1 MESSAHPLIFPQLI
15 FAAVAA
21 VFSFAVAARAEEAP
35 APRITA
41 IDFAAPQP
49 VIDLGPSAAPRGL
62 EDPSDPNG
70 AWFTIAVQNRG
81 AAPTAR
87 VLTAADPPGAGLAI
101 GPPAGRPMLL
111 EAAGSD
117 PAAIIE
123 RAVAFG
129 PNAFR
134 VFIPPGRSATLA
146 LHFANVEGNP
156 TILAWTEP
164 ALIANN
170 RQAAVL
176 AGLVSGL
183 LTAAMAF
190 AAGGAV
196 LTSRIFPRWAAL
208 FLCALLIAQLTV
220 TGIFDSSALTMLSGP
235 YSLFAL
241 ALALAMAAAIR
252 LVDYV
257 APFEA
262 VYPRVGQWRD
272 RAALAVVVIG
282 VAAYAGLPFAGLLI
296 RLLAIAG
303 AAAAAGYLAHCG
315 RIGIASARRLA
326 PAATIFALVTTAAA
340 LNALGLFGVNLVAAG
355 AVGGF
360 SAAGALLVALATT
373 LPVEHSVER
382 LRKLHE
388 EHRHDDVQAIVTDEA
403 MEHAREL
410 EAVTAS
416 HQGVFDLD
424 LETGLLSL
432 SAEAASFIGLP
443 AGAVELNRETWLERI
458 HPEDR
463 MVYEQAL
470 ATYRHHTGMAF
481 RVEFRVR
488 AAAGRT
494 AWCELRATMTGQASE
509 AERCLGLIADVT
521 ARKVLD
527 AAGAAGFVDALTG
540 LGNRA
545 ALQSRL
551 EDVAGELARLA
562 LAVFDLDRFKAVN
575 DSLGRDGADVALAA
589 FVERLEYRFV
599 AERTA
604 NQISFF
610 RVGGDMFA
618 ALALDIAD
626 LRAFGENLLAVT
638 AAPFVIADRDVYLV
652 ASVGVAAGLH
662 AEDGLDLLTQAELA
676 MIAAKR
682 EGGARVSLYS
692 TSFAEG
698 EQRDHVALEADLR
711 HALDR
716 GEIQLYYQPII
727 RLHDGQ
733 VAGLEGLL
741 RWRHPERGLIEPET
755 FVPYAEESG
764 LILRLGRF
772 ALERALQD
780 LAQWQKR
787 FPMKPPLFVSVN
799 VAWRQIAD
807 PAFADQIAAMLGSA
821 DIAKRSL
828 KLEVTESAVMKG
840 ADRAEIALQR
850 LRGLG
855 VGLAVDDFGTGHSAL
870 SHLRRF
876 PFEAI
881 KIDKSFISAVHEKAG
896 AAILRS
902 IVSLAHELKLAVV
915 AEGVETNEEAVRLR
929 EMNCEYAQGFL
940 FGTALPAAEVVK
952 FIAMAHVG

>member
-1 MESSAHPLIFPQLI
+1 VS
-15 FAAVAA
+15 
-21 VFSFAVAARAEEAP
+21 
-35 APRITA
+35 TA
-41 IDFAAPQP
+41 IDFATPQP

-62 EDPSDPNG
+62 NDPSDPNG

-81 AAPTAR
+81 ATTIAR
-87 VLTAADPPGAGLAI
+87 VLTAADPPGAGLSVT
-101 GPPAGRPMLL
+101 PPAGRPTLV
-111 EAAGSD
+111 EGAVSD
-117 PAAIIE
+117 PAVLIE

-134 VFIPPGRSATLA
+134 VFVPPGRSGTLA
-146 LHFANVEGNP
+146 LHFENETGRP

-183 LTAAMAF
+183 LMAAMAF

-196 LTSRIFPRWAAL
+196 LTSRIFPRWASL
-208 FLCALLIAQLTV
+208 FLGAVLIAQLTV
-220 TGIFDSSALTMLSGP
+220 TGIFDQSGLTALGGP

-241 ALALAMAAAIR
+241 ALALAMGAAIR

-262 VYPRVGQWRD
+262 FYPRAAQWRD
-272 RAALAVVVIG
+272 HAALAVVVIG
-282 VAAYAGLPFAGLLI
+282 VAAYTGLPFAGSLI

-340 LNALGLFGVNLVAAG
+340 LNALGLLGVNLVATG
-355 AVGGF
+355 AIGGF

-373 LPVEHSVER
+373 LPVEHSVGR
-382 LRKLHE
+382 LRELHQA
-388 EHRHDDVQAIVTDEA
+388 HKDDDVQATITDEA

-410 EAVTAS
+410 AAVTAS

-424 LETGLLSL
+424 LETGLPSL

-443 AGAVELNRETWLERI
+443 VGAVELNREIWLERI
-458 HPEDR
+458 HPDDR
-463 MVYEQAL
+463 LVYEQAL
-470 ATYRHHTGMAF
+470 ATYRHHTGTAF

-488 AAAGRT
+488 AAAGRI

-509 AERCLGLIADVT
+509 AERCLGLIGDVT
-521 ARKVLD
+521 ARKMFD
-527 AAGAAGFVDALTG
+527 TTEAPGFVDALTG
-540 LGNRA
+540 LSNRA
-545 ALQSRL
+545 ALQARL
-551 EDVAGELARLA
+551 EDLVGELARLA

-589 FVERLEYRFV
+589 FVERLEHRF
-599 AERTA
+599 ATERTA
-604 NQISFF
+604 GRLSFY

-618 ALALDIAD
+618 ALALNIGD
-626 LRAFGENLLAVT
+626 LRTFGENLLAAMAT
-638 AAPFVIADRDVYLV
+638 PFTIADRDVYLV
-652 ASVGVAAGLH
+652 ASVGVASGIQAQ
-662 AEDGLDLLTQAELA
+662 DGPDLLTQAEQA

-682 EGGARVSLYS
+682 EGGARVVLYS
-692 TSFAEG
+692 ETFTEG
-698 EQRDHVALEADLR
+698 EPRDHVALEADLR
-711 HALDR
+711 RALDR
-716 GEIQLYYQPII
+716 DEIQLYYQPII
-727 RLHDGQ
+727 RLTDGQ
-733 VAGLEGLL
+733 VAGFEALL
-741 RWRHPERGLIEPET
+741 RWCHPERGVIEPES
-755 FVPYAEESG
+755 FVPHAEESG

-772 ALERALQD
+772 ALERAVQD

-787 FPMKPPLFVSVN
+787 FPMKLPLFVSVN

-807 PAFADQIAAMLGSA
+807 QAFAEQIRSLLGHAA
-821 DIAKRSL
+821 IAKSSL

-840 ADRAEIALQR
+840 AEVAEAALQR
-850 LRGLG
+850 LRNLG
-855 VGLAVDDFGTGHSAL
+855 VGLAVDDFGTGHSAI

-881 KIDKSFISAVHEKAG
+881 KIDKSFIAASHEKAG

-915 AEGVETNEEAVRLR
+915 AEGVETSEEAVRLR
-929 EMNCEYAQGFL
+929 GMSCEYAQGYF
-940 FGTALPAAEVVK
+940 FGAPLPPADVLN
-952 FIAMAHVG
+952 FITMAHMG

>member
-1 MESSAHPLIFPQLI
+1 LSLSRFL
-15 FAAVAA
+15 FATTFVLLSVAVSVQAD
-21 VFSFAVAARAEEAP
+21 EAP
-35 APRITA
+35 VAKA

-49 VIDLGPSAAPRGL
+49 VIDLGPSATARGL
-62 EDPSDPNG
+62 NDPSDPNG

-81 AAPTAR
+81 ATPAAR
-87 VLTAADPPGAGLAI
+87 VLTAADSPGAGLAVT
-101 GPPAGRPMLL
+101 PPAGRPTLA
-111 EAAGSD
+111 EAAVSD
-117 PAAIIE
+117 PAILIE

-134 VFIPPGRSATLA
+134 VFVPPGRSGTLA
-146 LHFANVEGNP
+146 LHFEYVAERP

-170 RQAAVL
+170 RQVAVL

-183 LTAAMAF
+183 LMAAMAF

-208 FLCALLIAQLTV
+208 FLGAVLIAQLTV
-220 TGIFDSSALTMLSGP
+220 TGIFDQTGLTAPGGP

-241 ALALAMAAAIR
+241 AVALAMSAAIR

-257 APFEA
+257 APLEA
-262 VYPRVGQWRD
+262 IYPRATRWRD
-272 RAALAVVVIG
+272 GAALAVVVIG
-282 VAAYAGLPFAGLLI
+282 VAAYAGLPFAGVFI

-340 LNALGLFGVNLVAAG
+340 LNALGLFGVNLVATG
-355 AVGGF
+355 AIGGF

-373 LPVEHSVER
+373 LPVEHSVGR
-382 LRKLHE
+382 LRQLHE
-388 EHRHDDVQAIVTDEA
+388 AHKDDDVQATVTDEA
-403 MEHAREL
+403 MEHTREL
-410 EAVTAS
+410 AAVTAS

-458 HPEDR
+458 HPDDR
-463 MVYEQAL
+463 NVYEQAL
-470 ATYRHHTGMAF
+470 ATYRHRTGTAF

-521 ARKVLD
+521 ARKMFD
-527 AAGAAGFVDALTG
+527 ATEAPGFVDALTG
-540 LGNRA
+540 LNNRA
-545 ALQSRL
+545 ALQARL
-551 EDVAGELARLA
+551 DELVDELPHLA

-589 FVERLEYRFV
+589 FVERLEHRFV
-599 AERTA
+599 MERNA
-604 NQISFF
+604 GRLSFF

-618 ALALDIAD
+618 ALALNIGD

-638 AAPFVIADRDVYLV
+638 ATPFVVADRDVYLV
-652 ASVGVAAGLH
+652 TSVGVASGAH
-662 AEDGLDLLTQAELA
+662 AEDGPDLLTQAEMA
-676 MIAAKR
+676 MVAAKR
-682 EGGARVSLYS
+682 DGGARVALYS
-692 TSFAEG
+692 KTIAEG
-698 EQRDHVALEADLR
+698 ETPDHVALEADLR
-711 HALDR
+711 QALDR

-727 RLHDGQ
+727 RLADGQ
-733 VAGLEGLL
+733 VAGFEALL
-741 RWRHPERGLIEPET
+741 RWRHPERGIIEPES
-755 FVPYAEESG
+755 FVPHAEESG

-772 ALERALQD
+772 ALERAVQD
-780 LAQWQKR
+780 LGQWQKR

-807 PAFADQIAAMLGSA
+807 QAFADQIGSLLSTA
-821 DIAKRSL
+821 DIVKRSL

-840 ADRAEIALQR
+840 TDRAETALQR
-850 LRGLG
+850 LRDLG

-881 KIDKSFISAVHEKAG
+881 KIDKSFITASHEKAG
-896 AAILRS
+896 AAILKS

-915 AEGVETNEEAVRLR
+915 AEGVETSEEAVRLR
-929 EMNCEYAQGFL
+929 HMNCEYAQGYL
-940 FGTALPAAEVVK
+940 FGMPLPPADVVN

>member
-1 MESSAHPLIFPQLI
+1 MKIGQPPLNFARFLFATI
-15 FAAVAA
+15 FALFSIAVG
-21 VFSFAVAARAEEAP
+21 VRADEAP
-35 APRITA
+35 VATA
-41 IDFAAPQP
+41 IDFATSQP

-62 EDPSDPNG
+62 NDPSDPNG
-70 AWFTIAVQNRG
+70 AWFTLAVQNRSTTT
-81 AAPTAR
+81 TAR
-87 VLTAADPPGAGLAI
+87 VLTVADPPSAGLAVT
-101 GPPAGRPMLL
+101 PPAGRSMLV
-111 EAAGSD
+111 EAAASD
-117 PAAIIE
+117 PAILIE

-134 VFIPPGRSATLA
+134 VIVPAARFGTLA
-146 LHFANVEGNP
+146 LHFENVIGRP
-156 TILAWTEP
+156 AILAWTES

-176 AGLVSGL
+176 SGLVSGL
-183 LTAAMAF
+183 LMAAMAF

-208 FLCALLIAQLTV
+208 FLGTVLIAQLTV
-220 TGIFDSSALTMLSGP
+220 TGIFDQSGLTALSGP

-241 ALALAMAAAIR
+241 ALALAIGSAIR
-252 LVDYV
+252 LLDYV
-257 APFEA
+257 APLEA
-262 VYPRVGQWRD
+262 FYPRAAKWRD
-272 RAALAVVVIG
+272 WAALGVAVIG
-282 VAAYAGLPFAGLLI
+282 FAAYAGLPFAGIVI
-296 RLLAIAG
+296 RVVAIAG

-355 AVGGF
+355 AIGGF

-373 LPVEHSVER
+373 LPVEHSIGR
-382 LRKLHE
+382 LRELHE
-388 EHRHDDVQAIVTDEA
+388 AHKDDDVQATITDEA
-403 MEHAREL
+403 MEHARDL
-410 EAVTAS
+410 AAVTAS

-458 HPEDR
+458 HPADR
-463 MVYEQAL
+463 SVYEQAL
-470 ATYRHHTGMAF
+470 ATYRHHTGTAF

-494 AWCELRATMTGQASE
+494 AWCELRATMTGQSSE

-521 ARKVLD
+521 ARKMLD
-527 AAGAAGFVDALTG
+527 ATGAAGFVDALTG

-545 ALQSRL
+545 ALQTRL
-551 EDVAGELARLA
+551 EGLAGELPRLA

-599 AERTA
+599 TERNAGRLT
-604 NQISFF
+604 FF
-610 RVGGDMFA
+610 RVAGDMFA
-618 ALALDIAD
+618 ALALNIGD
-626 LRAFGENLLAVT
+626 LRAFGENLLTVT
-638 AAPFVIADRDVYLV
+638 ATPFAIADRDVYLV
-652 ASVGVAAGLH
+652 ASVGVAAGAH
-662 AEDGLDLLTQAELA
+662 AEDGPDLLTQAELA

-682 EGGARVSLYS
+682 EGGARVAIYS
-692 TSFAEG
+692 KTFAEG
-698 EQRDHVALEADLR
+698 EPRDHVALEADLR
-711 HALDR
+711 QALDQ

-727 RLHDGQ
+727 RLNDGQ
-733 VAGLEGLL
+733 VAGFEALL
-741 RWRHPERGLIEPET
+741 RWRHPERGVIEPQS
-755 FVPYAEESG
+755 FVPHAEESG

-772 ALERALQD
+772 ALERAVQD
-780 LAQWQKR
+780 LAVWQKL

-807 PAFADQIAAMLGSA
+807 EAFADQIGSLLDTA

-840 ADRAEIALQR
+840 TDRAEAALQN
-850 LRGLG
+850 LRNLG

-881 KIDKSFISAVHEKAG
+881 KIDKSFITASHDKAG
-896 AAILRS
+896 AAILKS

-915 AEGVETNEEAVRLR
+915 AEGVETSEEAVRLR
-929 EMNCEYAQGFL
+929 QMNCEYAQGFL
-940 FGTALPAAEVVK
+940 FGAPLPPADVTN
-952 FIAMAHVG
+952 FITMAHVG

>member
-1 MESSAHPLIFPQLI
+1 
-15 FAAVAA
+15 
-21 VFSFAVAARAEEAP
+21 
-35 APRITA
+35 
-41 IDFAAPQP
+41 

-62 EDPSDPNG
+62 NDPSDPNG
-70 AWFTIAVQNRG
+70 DWLTIAVQNRG
-81 AAPTAR
+81 AAATAR
-87 VLTAADPPGAGLAI
+87 VLTAADPPGAGLSVT
-101 GPPAGRPMLL
+101 PPPGRPTLV
-111 EAAGSD
+111 EAAVSD
-117 PAAIIE
+117 PAVSIE

-134 VFIPPGRSATLA
+134 VLVPPGRSGTLA
-146 LHFANVEGNP
+146 LHFENVTGRP

-183 LTAAMAF
+183 LMAAMAF
-190 AAGGAV
+190 AAGSAA

-208 FLCALLIAQLTV
+208 FLGAILIAQLTV
-220 TGIFDSSALTMLSGP
+220 TGIFDSSVLTALGGP

-241 ALALAMAAAIR
+241 ALALAMGAAIR

-262 VYPRVGQWRD
+262 FYPRAAQWRD
-272 RAALAVVVIG
+272 HAALAVVVIG
-282 VAAYAGLPFAGLLI
+282 VAAYSGLPFAGLLI

-303 AAAAAGYLAHCG
+303 AAAAAGYLTHCG

-326 PAATIFALVTTAAA
+326 PAATIFALVTAAAA

-355 AVGGF
+355 AIGGF

-373 LPVEHSVER
+373 LPVDHSVGR
-382 LRKLHE
+382 LRELRQA
-388 EHRHDDVQAIVTDEA
+388 HRHDDVQATITDEA

-410 EAVTAS
+410 AAVTAS

-443 AGAVELNRETWLERI
+443 SGAVELSRETWLERI
-458 HPEDR
+458 HPDDR
-463 MVYEQAL
+463 LVYEEAL
-470 ATYRHHTGMAF
+470 ATYRHHTGTAF

-488 AAAGRT
+488 AAAGRI

-521 ARKVLD
+521 ARKMLD
-527 AAGAAGFVDALTG
+527 AAEGPEFVDALTG
-540 LGNRA
+540 LSNRV
-545 ALQSRL
+545 ALQVRL
-551 EDVAGELARLA
+551 DDLSGELPRLT

-599 AERTA
+599 AER
-604 NQISFF
+604 NSGRLSFY

-618 ALALDIAD
+618 ALALDIGD
-626 LRAFGENLLAVT
+626 LSAFGETLLAVT
-638 AAPFVIADRDVYLV
+638 TTPFAIADRDVYLV
-652 ASVGVAAGLH
+652 ASVGIASGAH
-662 AEDGLDLLTQAELA
+662 AHDGADLLTQAEQA
-676 MIAAKR
+676 MVAAKR
-682 EGGARVSLYS
+682 DGGARVALYS
-692 TSFAEG
+692 KTFAEG
-698 EQRDHVALEADLR
+698 EPRDQVALEADLR
-711 HALDR
+711 RALDR
-716 GEIQLYYQPII
+716 DEIQLYYQPII
-727 RLHDGQ
+727 RLADGR
-733 VAGLEGLL
+733 VAGFEALL
-741 RWRHPERGLIEPET
+741 RWRHPERGVIEPQS
-755 FVPYAEESG
+755 FVPHAEESG

-772 ALERALQD
+772 ALERAVED

-787 FPMKPPLFVSVN
+787 FPLKPPLFVSVN

-807 PAFADQIAAMLGSA
+807 SAFAEQIGSLLSSA

-828 KLEVTESAVMKG
+828 KLEVTESAVMRG
-840 ADRAEIALQR
+840 ADLAEIALQR
-850 LRGLG
+850 LRSLG

-881 KIDKSFISAVHEKAG
+881 KIDKSFVSAAHEKTG

-915 AEGVETNEEAVRLR
+915 AEGVETSEEAVRLR
-929 EMNCEYAQGFL
+929 AMNCEYAQGYL
-940 FGTALPAAEVVK
+940 FGAPLPPADVAN